1 MNHLGSALVAN
12 PLFEFTGTAM
22 TATRMEDVDDKLT
35 SLLAKFGI
43 DHFVLYQATDRGGR
57 STGARLCGKR
67 HDGWRKHYVDRS
79 MQLRDDLMRWGKRAT
94 TPTTW
99 SQFQST
105 TKVSAGQQ
113 QIFDEATEFGLQDGF
128 YLPLHQPDGSMHG
141 VSMMVSHRM
150 DNDPRILS
158 ALQMLAIY
166 YSVAARRLGLTPAD
180 PPAGPDFSK
189 LLTRRQ
195 RECLQWVRAGESP
208 AAIAYRLTISEHTV
222 NEHLEAARRRLKV
235 RTTAQAV
242 IEAIDK
248 GLIHL

>member
-1 MNHLGSALVAN
+1 MNHLGAAMVAN
-12 PLFEFTGTAM
+12 PLFEFAETTM

-35 SLLAKFGI
+35 SLLACFGI

-57 STGARLCGKR
+57 STGARFCGKR

-79 MQLRDDLMRWGKRAT
+79 LQLRDDLMRWGKRAT

-99 SQFQST
+99 SQFQSN
-105 TKVSAGQQ
+105 TKVSEGQQ
-113 QIFDEATEFGLQDGF
+113 QIFNEASEFGLKDGF

-141 VSMMVSHRM
+141 VSMMVPHRIE
-150 DNDPRILS
+150 NDPRLMS
-158 ALQMLAIY
+158 ALQMLSIY
-166 YSVAARRLGLTPAD
+166 YSVAARRLGLSPPEPA
-180 PPAGPDFSK
+180 AAPDLSK
-189 LLTRRQ
+189 LLTPRQ

-208 AAIAYRLTISEHTV
+208 AAIAYRLSIAVHTV

-242 IEAIDK
+242 IEAIAQ